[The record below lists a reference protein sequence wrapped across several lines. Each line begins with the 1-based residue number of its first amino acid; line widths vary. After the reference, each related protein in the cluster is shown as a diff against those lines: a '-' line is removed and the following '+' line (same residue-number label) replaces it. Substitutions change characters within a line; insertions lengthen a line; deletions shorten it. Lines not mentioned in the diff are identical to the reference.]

1 MATATATGN
10 IFLWDLNYD
19 QNIKS
24 RFLFGSYQSACQGL
38 SWNNKDTNLLL
49 SCFQEGVILLW
60 VHDWL
65 IHLFKGSQTEPVRLQ
80 MVPKQLFF
88 GRVVRQFRSIPS
100 KPFLLYS

>member
-19 QNIKS
+19 RNMKS
-24 RFLFGSYQSACQGL
+24 RSLLGSYQSACQGL

-60 VHDWL
+60 VQL
-65 IHLFKGSQTEPVRLQ
+65 SLALSLLGSSARAVCFQVVL
-80 MVPKQLFF
+80 KQLLL
-88 GRVVRQFRSIPS
+88 GGLLREVRSIPPES
-100 KPFLLYS
+100 LLLHS